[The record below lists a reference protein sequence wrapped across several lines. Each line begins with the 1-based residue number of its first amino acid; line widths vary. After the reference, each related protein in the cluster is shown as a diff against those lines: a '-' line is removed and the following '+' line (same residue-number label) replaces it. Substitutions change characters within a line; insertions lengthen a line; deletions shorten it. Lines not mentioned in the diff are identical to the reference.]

1 VLVSDLLA
9 STFFVVSTP
18 CQRVTVR
25 WVVASIRERPTSTGS
40 PRYVVTY
47 RHNGK
52 QTSDTFTRKR
62 DAEKARDL
70 INALGPDEAL
80 PRIYGKAV
88 LTGEMP
94 TVSEWLDKHIAD
106 LTAVTDRTRADY
118 RIVARRHVA
127 PTLGALDVDEVTVA
141 DVARW
146 ANDLEGAVSAKTI
159 ANVRALL
166 SAAFG
171 YAIEQ
176 GLRTDN
182 PMRRLRRSRAG
193 EHERPDMVTL
203 TPQEFSHLR
212 SLIAERWRP
221 FVTVLA
227 GTGMRFGEAVA
238 LEVGDV
244 DLLAE
249 TPIVRVTKALK
260 RIPGG
265 FEVGP
270 PKSRK
275 SRRTISLS
283 DDLVDVLAPL
293 VTRERGDLL
302 FTGGNGVRVSHSN
315 FYNRVW
321 LPAVRQFATETG
333 RRPRIHDLRHSHA
346 SWLIA
351 RGVHLEVIRDR
362 LGHESITTTSGVYS
376 HLLPDQ
382 HRLTA
387 AALGGLLSLETAD

>member
-1 VLVSDLLA
+1 M
-9 STFFVVSTP
+9 
-18 CQRVTVR
+18 
-25 WVVASIRERPTSTGS
+25 ASIR
-40 PRYVVTY
+40 PRKTKSGKPHYAVQY
-47 RHNGK
+47 RHNGR
-52 QTSDTFTRKR
+52 QRTLTLTRER
-62 DAEKARDL
+62 DAIKVRDL

-80 PRIYGKAV
+80 QRIHGAATAV
-88 LTGEMP
+88 GSVPTVTEWLTKHIDDLTG
-94 TVSEWLDKHIAD
+94 
-106 LTAVTDRTRADY
+106 VTDRTRADY
-118 RIVARRHVA
+118 RSLAARHIA
-127 PTLGALDVDEVTVA
+127 PTIGVLDLDGVTTSDIA
-141 DVARW
+141 KW
-146 ANDLEGAVSAKTI
+146 ANALEQKVSAKTI
-159 ANVRALL
+159 ANLRALL
-166 SAAFG
+166 SSAFG

-176 GLRTDN
+176 GHRGDN

-193 EHERPDMVTL
+193 EHEKPDMVCL
-203 TPQEFSHLR
+203 TPQEFGHLR
-212 SLIAERWRP
+212 SLVPESWRA
-221 FVTVLA
+221 FLTVLA

-283 DDLVDVLAPL
+283 GDLVDVLAPL
-293 VTRERGDLL
+293 VTRGRHELL
-302 FTGGNGVRVSHSN
+302 FHSPEGHAVRHSN

-321 LPAVRQFATETG
+321 APAVKKFEADTG
-333 RRPRIHDLRHSHA
+333 RRPRIHDLRHTHA
-346 SWLIA
+346 SLLIA

-362 LGHESITTTSGVYS
+362 LGHESIVTTSGVYS
-376 HLLPDQ
+376 HLFPDQ

-387 AALGGLLSLETAD
+387 SALDGLFASHSSDAL